1 MIIQCKFELTLMFK
15 CLFTNVLLI
24 LGLVH
29 LIVEFKLRLEF
40 NLFFKQTNKH
50 KQIFFLTRVQAP
62 RKQLDSFMVNAPS

>member
-1 MIIQCKFELTLMFK
+1 MIIQHKFESTLMFK

-29 LIVEFKLRLEF
+29 LIVKFKLRLDF

-50 KQIFFLTRVQAP
+50 KQILFS
-62 RKQLDSFMVNAPS
+62 DSSSSSS

>member
-29 LIVEFKLRLEF
+29 LIVEFKFRLEF

-50 KQIFFLTRVQAP
+50 KKIFFLTRVQAP
-62 RKQLDSFMVNAPS
+62 HKQLDSFTVNAPS